1 MRSLAGQVLV
11 NMRSLSGQILVNKIS
26 LWSGSSKH
34 EISVWSGSSKYK
46 IHLVGFFKEEM
57 QDLGSTVFNNRSSY
71 VHVKV

>member
-26 LWSGSSKH
+26 LWSDSSKH
-34 EISVWSGSSKYK
+34 DISVWTGSSKYN

-57 QDLGSTVFNNRSSY
+57 QDLVNNRSSY
-71 VHVKV
+71 VHVKVQ